1 MSTIHSG
8 HDAPATS
15 PSRCAWAHH
24 FEDVTL
30 WCGNDPIPGDAYCGA
45 HWGTVE
51 RCHCGQP
58 VDKSEYRDRGMC
70 TDCDTVRCDAYPN
83 ACWLPPL

>member
-15 PSRCAWAHH
+15 PCRCAWAHH

-30 WCGNDPIPGDAYCGA
+30 WCTDDPIPGLPLCATHWIDWAHARADAGIPAGA
-45 HWGTVE
+45 APTE
-51 RCHCGQP
+51 RP
-58 VDKSEYRDRGMC
+58 
-70 TDCDTVRCDAYPN
+70 AP
-83 ACWLPPL
+83 